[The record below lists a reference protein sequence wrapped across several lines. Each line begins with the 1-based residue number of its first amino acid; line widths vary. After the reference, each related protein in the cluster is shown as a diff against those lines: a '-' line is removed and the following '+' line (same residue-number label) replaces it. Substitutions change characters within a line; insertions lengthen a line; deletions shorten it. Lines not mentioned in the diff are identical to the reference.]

1 MVVSAFA
8 ASESDDLNLI
18 VDTGTTC
25 IQSAFIEGVNTKVVV
40 MKLGLLLMRQSLLFG
55 LAKARLKLSQSN
67 H

>member
-18 VDTGTTC
+18 VDTGTHAYNLHLWKYKSSC
-25 IQSAFIEGVNTKVVV
+25 NEIGVA
-40 MKLGLLLMRQSLLFG
+40 LIRQSLLFG
-55 LAKARLKLSQSN
+55 LAKARLKLSQSD